1 MARASSSL
9 SKTFVWILL
18 ALLIVGLAGFGATSL
33 GGRIS
38 SIGTVGDKDIPVTQ
52 YVRALRSE
60 MNSASA
66 QFGTQITFEQAQ
78 IFGLQQQALIRLLLE
93 KTLENETSVLVFLSV
108 MKLFIKNLGIS
119 AFRGLDGSFDK
130 DAYKFALENAGLS
143 EREFESQVRDEAA
156 RAVLQRAILQGIK
169 MSETF
174 TDIAL
179 AYVSEERNVTVV
191 ELGEADLAT
200 PIGEAEIPK
209 SS

>member
-66 QFGTQITFEQAQ
+66 QFGTQITFEQAYAGVRTPATSTQ
-78 IFGLQQQALIRLLLE
+78 PLAL
-93 KTLENETSVLVFLSV
+93 
-108 MKLFIKNLGIS
+108 G
-119 AFRGLDGSFDK
+119 
-130 DAYKFALENAGLS
+130 ENA
-143 EREFESQVRDEAA
+143 
-156 RAVLQRAILQGIK
+156 
-169 MSETF
+169 
-174 TDIAL
+174 
-179 AYVSEERNVTVV
+179 
-191 ELGEADLAT
+191 
-200 PIGEAEIPK
+200 
-209 SS
+209 